1 MSNAGAHSATL
12 AHPVVLT
19 AAAYAGSDPAPRYS
33 IGTLVTSA
41 EQYDA
46 MRDSFTARGFDS
58 GTCEFLYLDNRGP
71 NQAGAYRGLNALLH
85 AARGDYVILCH
96 QDVRLLSDD
105 IDTLDLRLTELSER
119 DDDWALAGNAGGL
132 APGVLAHRISDPHGA
147 DRNSGNLPQ
156 RVMSLDENFIVVK
169 RSARVGCSVNLE
181 GFHFYGPDLCLNAD
195 MAGHSAWVIDFHL
208 LHLSGGTKSLDFFAA
223 EEAFRAKWSH
233 ALRPRWMQTTCAL
246 LRLTGSGLG
255 REAGRAAARPYAGLL
270 RRLPGHL
277 LGRRP
282 TAKG

>member
-1 MSNAGAHSATL
+1 VQIAT
-12 AHPVVLT
+12 
-19 AAAYAGSDPAPRYS
+19 AYAGSAPAPRFS
-33 IGTLVTSA
+33 IGTLVTSP

-46 MRDSFTARGFDS
+46 MRDSFSARGFDS
-58 GTCEFLYLDNRGP
+58 ANSEFLYLDNRGP
-71 NQAGAYRGLNALLH
+71 DQTGAYRGLNALLH
-85 AARGDYVILCH
+85 AARGEYVVLCH
-96 QDVRLLSDD
+96 QDVRLLGDD
-105 IDTLDLRLTELSER
+105 IDTLDRRLAELSAR
-119 DDDWALAGNAGGL
+119 DPNWALAGNAGGL

-169 RSARVGCSVNLE
+169 RSARVGCSVDLE

-208 LHLSGGTKSLDFFAA
+208 LHLSGGNKSTDFFAA
-223 EEAFRAKWSH
+223 EEAFRAKWNH

-255 REAGRAAARPYAGLL
+255 REAGRIAARPYAGLL
-270 RRLPGHL
+270 RRLPG
-277 LGRRP
+277 RRP
-282 TAKG
+282 SLKG